1 VSHVV
6 VIADSRYPIGEPF
19 AGGMQAL
26 TWHLVQGLRRRGVD
40 VSVFAAPG
48 SDPGLRATP
57 LYAAPLALS
66 AAARDDISMQP
77 QEWLAQHHAYLR
89 LMLDL
94 GRRRDVDVV
103 HNNSLHHLPVA
114 MAEVA
119 AAPMVTTFHS
129 PPTPWLE
136 SAVDLAAEGTHRYV
150 AVSRH
155 TAESWAHKADVGVVP
170 NGIDTGR
177 WRPGPGGEALVWSG
191 RIVPEKGPHLAID
204 IARAAGRR
212 LRLAGPVG
220 DHSYWEREMAPRLRG
235 RDDVD
240 FLGHLHQRRL
250 AEVVAHSAACLV
262 TPLWEEPYGLV
273 AAEALACGTPVVGF
287 ERGGLPEIID
297 ESSGRLVAG
306 GDVLAAAATV
316 EEAAGLPRGAVRE
329 RAEQH
334 CSVDVMVDRY
344 LALYEDMTL
353 EAAA

>member
-1 VSHVV
+1 
-6 VIADSRYPIGEPF
+6 
-19 AGGMQAL
+19 MQAL
-26 TWHLVQGLRRRGVD
+26 TWHLVRGLRARGVA

-48 SDPGLRATP
+48 SDPHLGSTP
-57 LYAAPLALS
+57 LYAVPLELS
-66 AAARDDISMQP
+66 CAARTDVSMQP

-94 GRRRDVDVV
+94 SRRNDVDVV

-114 MAEVA
+114 MAEIA
-119 AAPMVTTFHS
+119 SAPMITTLHS

-136 SAVDLAAEGTHRYV
+136 SAVQLATEGANSYV
-150 AVSRH
+150 AVSAH
-155 TAESWAHKADVGVVP
+155 TAAQWAHVADVGVVA
-170 NGIDTGR
+170 NGVDTGQ
-177 WRPGPGGEALVWSG
+177 WRQGPGGDALVWSG

-204 IARAAGRR
+204 IARAAKRH

-220 DHSYWEREMAPRLRG
+220 DPDYWRREMLPRLRG

-240 FLGHLHQRRL
+240 YLGHLHQSQL

-287 ERGGLPEIID
+287 SRGGLPEIVD
-297 ESSGRLVAG
+297 EASARLVAG
-306 GDVLAAAATV
+306 DDVAEAAAVV
-316 EEAAGLPRGAVRE
+316 EEAVRLPRRGVRQ

-334 CSVDVMVDRY
+334 CSVEVMVDRY
-344 LALYEDMTL
+344 LELYGALTL
-353 EAAA
+353 GAAA